1 MEEFFYGA
9 LGLLAC
15 ATPVAALVAFGIY
28 IFRKP
33 AKDPRVDE
41 LELEVLRLRG
51 DLQLLAARVSRG
63 VAAAE
68 LAPPAAQSAITAA
81 LARVAPRVEE
91 SVAAGSAAA
100 AASETAT
107 AAATASEMAAATAM
121 AAPTAS
127 ETAPAFDTTTAPAF
141 DTTTAPASALPSPS
155 TELAA
160 DAPIA
165 APAKQ
170 VRATQSAADDWPSV
184 VAEPSPGA
192 SASATPA
199 ASSAASSAAPP
210 ASPPPGAPPPS
221 PAGVPPRGPFTP
233 PPAAIEGGLERWIG
247 VRGAAALGALIL
259 VLAGFYFFQYSIAHN
274 LIGPVMRVVL
284 GTLVGIAAIGLSEWP
299 LRKRSPVL
307 SNALAGAGIAILYIT
322 FWAAHGVFHLVHVSV
337 AGGLFVLVTA
347 TCAMLAIRRDAIS
360 IAALGLLGGFATPI
374 ALSTGQDRPIPLFTY
389 LLLLDIALLAL
400 ARKKRWP
407 SLAVG
412 SLVAT
417 ALYQLMWLFGRMDAE
432 RSWLG
437 VAIVV
442 VFGALFALFPVAA
455 KQDGDKSREAKTA
468 TVVHIG
474 AVLLPFLLALSFAG
488 RASLGEQ
495 LWETAVLVVVLSIG
509 AAFVGRRES
518 AEWIGLG
525 AVGGALGIL
534 ALWALQH
541 RLTLNT
547 TWQLVGT
554 LALVAA
560 AHHVTVEL
568 GRGKALSTWLA
579 AGAASLGGIA
589 LLALI
594 STGLRT
600 TEGATPLLR
609 LLPYLVAFAVLAALS
624 LRQASFEGRAVQHLA
639 LGLVLPIALAILDV
653 TSSLVGGF
661 PDGLATGFAVAA
673 SVALTAVAV
682 VRRAPEAR
690 PYADHGAALAAVIA
704 LLAITPHSSSFAAWT
719 YLAACALLATLTL
732 LAAARRASG
741 LAAIAGL
748 VAAAIALGVRIGV
761 VSRLAPLTLDLAVM
775 AGLVL
780 LFALWPLAAGPR
792 YRARASG
799 WRAAALPGLVLFLPM
814 RVAWIRAFGDGY
826 LGALAIGLAAVALGA
841 ALIARKYGPEDRSER
856 RSSIVW
862 LAAATA
868 TFVTLAIP
876 LQLDNEWLTIGWA
889 LEAVALLA
897 LDRRLDHAGL
907 KWLAMGLFAAVA
919 TRLLVNP
926 YVLGYYTRGD
936 LRIVNWIAYTYL
948 VPSVCL
954 LAGWWLLRT
963 DELARRRVW
972 ERSLL
977 PERAVLAPALAAAAF
992 VAVFAWLNLTI
1003 IDWYA
1008 SGPRLSIP
1016 MERMPARDLTMSIV
1030 WALYA
1035 IALLGVGLWRST
1047 TGLRFAS
1054 LGLLLVTCGKVFLYD
1069 LGHLRDLYRVAALVG
1084 LAFSLLFVSLVY
1096 SRLLFRRAAAESEG
1110 TP

>member
-1 MEEFFYGA
+1 MQEFFYGA

-15 ATPVAALVAFGIY
+15 ATPVAALVAFCIY

-68 LAPPAAQSAITAA
+68 LAPPAAQSVVGAA
-81 LARVAPRVEE
+81 LAGGAARVGDTV
-91 SVAAGSAAA
+91 VA
-100 AASETAT
+100 AASETAATATAAATATETAT
-107 AAATASEMAAATAM
+107 AAATAAATATET
-121 AAPTAS
+121 ATATAS
-127 ETAPAFDTTTAPAF
+127 ETAPAFDTTSAP
-141 DTTTAPASALPSPS
+141 
-155 TELAA
+155 
-160 DAPIA
+160 
-165 APAKQ
+165 
-170 VRATQSAADDWPSV
+170 AADDWSSV
-184 VAEPSPGA
+184 VAEPSPIA
-192 SASATPA
+192 SASAIPA
-199 ASSAASSAAPP
+199 ASSAVSSAAPP
-210 ASPPPGAPPPS
+210 ASPPSNAPPPTP

-247 VRGAAALGALIL
+247 VRGAAAAGAMVL
-259 VLAGFYFFQYSIAHN
+259 VLAGFFFFQYSITHG

-284 GTLVGIAAIGLSEWP
+284 GTLVGVAAIGLSEWP

-347 TCAMLAIRRDAIS
+347 TCAMLAIRRDALS

-417 ALYQLMWLFGRMDAE
+417 ALYQLIWLFGRMDAE

-455 KQDGDKSREAKTA
+455 KQDGDKLGEAKTA
-468 TVVHIG
+468 TAVRIG

-488 RASLGEQ
+488 RANLGEQ

-534 ALWALQH
+534 ALWAMQH
-541 RLTLNT
+541 RLTLST

-554 LALVAA
+554 LVLVAL

-568 GRGKALSTWLA
+568 GRGKVLSTWLA

-600 TEGATPLLR
+600 TEGATPVLR
-609 LLPYLVAFAVLAALS
+609 LLPYLVGFAVLAALS
-624 LRQASFEGRAVQHLA
+624 VRQAGFAGRAVLHLA
-639 LGLVLPIALAILDV
+639 LGLVLPIALAVLDL
-653 TSSLVGGF
+653 TSSLVDGF

-748 VAAAIALGVRIGV
+748 VAAAVALGVRIGV

-775 AGLVL
+775 GGLVL
-780 LFALWPLAAGPR
+780 LFALWPLVAGPR

-841 ALIARKYGPEDRSER
+841 ALIARKYGPEDRNER

-936 LRIVNWIAYTYL
+936 LRIVNWIAYTYM
-948 VPSVCL
+948 VPAACL
-954 LAGWWLLRT
+954 FAGWWLLRA

-977 PERAVLAPALAAAAF
+977 PARAVLAPVLAAAAF

-1008 SGPRLSIP
+1008 SGPQLSIP

-1035 IALLGVGLWRST
+1035 IALLGVGLWRSS

-1054 LGLLLVTCGKVFLYD
+1054 LGLLIVTCGKVFLYD

-1084 LAFSLLFVSLVY
+1084 LALSLLFVSLVY
-1096 SRLLFRRAAAESEG
+1096 SRLLFRRAAAESGG

>member
-33 AKDPRVDE
+33 ATDPRVNE
-41 LELEVLRLRG
+41 LELEMLRLRG

-63 VAAAE
+63 VPAAE
-68 LAPPAAQSAITAA
+68 LAPPAAQTAIGVA
-81 LARVAPRVEE
+81 LAAGGGRVEE
-91 SVAAGSAAA
+91 SVAATETAAA
-100 AASETAT
+100 TATATATAAGTASETAT
-107 AAATASEMAAATAM
+107 ATATETATATATATASGT
-121 AAPTAS
+121 APT
-127 ETAPAFDTTTAPAF
+127 FDTAS
-141 DTTTAPASALPSPS
+141 APAS
-155 TELAA
+155 
-160 DAPIA
+160 
-165 APAKQ
+165 
-170 VRATQSAADDWPSV
+170 DDWSSV
-184 VAEPSPGA
+184 VAEPSPIA
-192 SASATPA
+192 SASAIPA
-199 ASSAASSAAPP
+199 TSSAVSSAAPP
-210 ASPPPGAPPPS
+210 ASPPPSAPPSS
-221 PAGVPPRGPFTP
+221 PAGGPPRGPITP
-233 PPAAIEGGLERWIG
+233 PPAPIEGGLERWIG

-259 VLAGFYFFQYSIAHN
+259 VLAGFYFFQYSIEHVRITAE
-274 LIGPVMRVVL
+274 MRVVL
-284 GTLVGIAAIGLSEWP
+284 GTIVGVLAIGLSEWP

-347 TCAMLAIRRDAIS
+347 ACAMLAIRRDALS

-374 ALSTGQDRPIPLFTY
+374 ALSTGQDRPVPLFTY

-412 SLVAT
+412 SLAAT
-417 ALYQLMWLFGRMDAE
+417 ALYQLLWLFGRMDAE

-442 VFGALFALFPVAA
+442 VFGGLFALFPIAA
-455 KQDGDKSREAKTA
+455 TPGGDKSSEAKTA
-468 TVVHIG
+468 TAVRIG

-488 RASLGEQ
+488 RANLGEQ
-495 LWETAVLVVVLSIG
+495 LWETAVLCVVLSIG

-534 ALWALQH
+534 ALWAMQH

-609 LLPYLVAFAVLAALS
+609 LLPYLVGFAVLAALS
-624 LRQASFEGRAVQHLA
+624 VRQAGFEGRAVQHLA
-639 LGLVLPIALAILDV
+639 LGLVLPIALAILDL
-653 TSSLVGGF
+653 TSGQVGGF
-661 PDGLATGFAVAA
+661 PDGLATGCAVAA
-673 SVALTAVAV
+673 SVILTAVAV

-748 VAAAIALGVRIGV
+748 VAAAIALGLRVSI

-775 AGLVL
+775 GGLVL

-814 RVAWIRAFGDGY
+814 RVAWIRVFGDGY
-826 LGALAIGLAAVALGA
+826 LGALAIALAAVALCA
-841 ALIARKYGPEDRSER
+841 ALIARKYGPEDREER

-889 LEAVALLA
+889 LEGVALLA

-926 YVLGYYTRGD
+926 YVLGYYVRGD

-948 VPSVCL
+948 VPAACL
-954 LAGWWLLRT
+954 LVGWWLLRT

-992 VAVFAWLNLTI
+992 VAMFAWLNLTI

-1008 SGPRLSIP
+1008 SGPQLSIP

-1035 IALLGVGLWRST
+1035 IGLLGVGLWRSS

-1054 LGLLLVTCGKVFLYD
+1054 LGLLIVTCGKVFLYD
-1069 LGHLRDLYRVAALVG
+1069 LGHLRDLYRVAALLG

-1096 SRLLFRRAAAESEG
+1096 SRLLFRRAAAESGG